1 MLLAVVQFAAEA
13 DGIEKVAMSA
23 TVLTPIKNDVHGLK
37 RGTKFIF
44 LPRYST
50 NVSLIGPRIPGAPV
64 VFPRRRARFARNI
77 CSFIFLLEKLLQPI
91 GVPIRTRN
99 IHNLGVAPDLESA
112 KLSYICCMRIFICA
126 MPMDDILNPA
136 KASVLTQRETQCVQA
151 LAHGLSNSEIAKEL
165 HIALPTVAM
174 HLSNARHKLGAKTR
188 EHAVALAIA
197 DGLVAPPSQD

>member
-1 MLLAVVQFAAEA
+1 
-13 DGIEKVAMSA
+13 
-23 TVLTPIKNDVHGLK
+23 
-37 RGTKFIF
+37 
-44 LPRYST
+44 
-50 NVSLIGPRIPGAPV
+50 
-64 VFPRRRARFARNI
+64 
-77 CSFIFLLEKLLQPI
+77 
-91 GVPIRTRN
+91 
-99 IHNLGVAPDLESA
+99 
-112 KLSYICCMRIFICA
+112 